1 MPSQE
6 TRPACAATHGDDPH
20 PGTGVGGPVMVV
32 GESRRPAHGAWL
44 LKITHLV
51 VGACPIAR
59 AVSPQNS
66 QVNELRLD
74 RGMPPEADLDA
85 QWNAASVRPDPSLV
99 GFEDDSDVECPATR
113 FGTSRLV
120 IA

>member
-1 MPSQE
+1 
-6 TRPACAATHGDDPH
+6 
-20 PGTGVGGPVMVV
+20 
-32 GESRRPAHGAWL
+32 
-44 LKITHLV
+44 
-51 VGACPIAR
+51 
-59 AVSPQNS
+59 
-66 QVNELRLD
+66 
-74 RGMPPEADLDA
+74 MPPEADLDA